1 MLSTWSRLDYRRKGR
16 PGWQKISTGL
26 ACWANCDIISSIGE
40 RSGSVEG
47 LKRCRPGTAAC
58 RSHRRDDR
66 SRFGLSVSWFATPS
80 PTKPAACSATT
91 SCRAVLRSTS
101 TRSAAVQPHAR
112 QLIWRLIC
120 QGSARKWR
128 QVSDLAR
135 LSCGAGRC
143 QLGVRVR
150 ATRGQTDMRGL
161 VTAGRAVRQ
170 ELRRVSN
177 VERGRAGAGLLI
189 ARSRVAPRAAFT
201 GLRRRSSQWA
211 VTPGRPG
218 TSTSRPA
225 RGRSRRWRRRV
236 SSCGG

>member
-26 ACWANCDIISSIGE
+26 ACWANSDIIASIGE

-120 QGSARKWR
+120 QGSARKCVRSVTWR
-128 QVSDLAR
+128 DFRVGPAGASWACVS
-135 LSCGAGRC
+135 GR
-143 QLGVRVR
+143 
-150 ATRGQTDMRGL
+150 
-161 VTAGRAVRQ
+161 RAVRLICAGWLPQ
-170 ELRRVSN
+170 DGLFGWSVRWSRD
-177 VERGRAGAGLLI
+177 RAWPAPSGEAAHSCAAGHST
-189 ARSRVAPRAAFT
+189 RCR
-201 GLRRRSSQWA
+201 
-211 VTPGRPG
+211 RPG
-218 TSTSRPA
+218 TGRPVLA
-225 RGRSRRWRRRV
+225 RSV
-236 SSCGG
+236 DLEGGQ